1 MQLSDSDLK
10 RLEVEINTSIDKHS
24 LETLTEGP
32 RKHLGMSEIGNDC
45 SRQLW
50 YKFRWMYS
58 EVHSG
63 RTLRLFKRGHRE
75 ENRYIEILKG
85 IGCEV
90 FQHENPVLHYHP
102 ESDSYHLGATFNPG
116 DGLVHDV
123 SGMLEHETEAA
134 KRGLMRKQFRASGVM
149 GHYGGS
155 CDGVALTPWIK
166 GVPFLLE
173 FKTHNQKS
181 FDKYLEIGVHK
192 SKPQHYSQMC
202 SYGFK
207 MKIDYAIYFPENK
220 NTDEIRVSVIKLD
233 HNEGMLLEIK
243 AEKIIGSQTA
253 PERIS
258 DNPAYYKCKY
268 CPALDLCHKNAKPL
282 KNCRSCVMATP
293 IDDGKWKCE
302 RFGIIPDSFI
312 ETACDRWTPL

>member
-10 RLEVEINTSIDKHS
+10 KLEVEINTSIDKHS

-50 YKFRWMYS
+50 YKFRWMYN

-63 RTLRLFKRGHRE
+63 RMLRLFKRGHRE
-75 ENRYIEILKG
+75 EHRYVEILKG

-90 FQHENPVLHYHP
+90 FQHDEN
-102 ESDSYHLGATFNPG
+102 G
-116 DGLVHDV
+116 
-123 SGMLEHETEAA
+123 
-134 KRGLMRKQFRASGVM
+134 KQFRASGVM

-155 CDGVALTPWIK
+155 CDGVALTPWMK

-207 MKIDYAIYFPENK
+207 MKLDYAIYFPENK

-282 KNCRSCVMATP
+282 KNCRSCVMAMP

-302 RFGIIPDSFI
+302 RFGIIPESFI